1 MDKKKEEYFKKG
13 FEKLGETFE
22 KSANVNELIS
32 NDNPNLKELEEKL
45 REISILA
52 KKEKR
57 QDMKQILLAW
67 FFIIFSS
74 ISMYASLFYSKS
86 FYFLSVPI
94 IIITLVFLLFIFVS
108 GGTFGDAILKICKKL
123 IFLHHNDLMDYV
135 SGKKKTN
142 MDTPIYTNIY
152 RELQLKHKISQIKNP
167 N

>member
-1 MDKKKEEYFKKG
+1 MNKKKQEYFKKG

-22 KSANVNELIS
+22 QSASVDKLIS
-32 NDNPNLKELEEKL
+32 NENPNIKELEEKL

-74 ISMYASLFYSKS
+74 ISFYASLFYSKS
-86 FYFLSVPI
+86 FYFLSVPV
-94 IIITLVFLLFIFVS
+94 IIITLIFLLFIFVS

-123 IFLHHNDLMDYV
+123 VFLHHNDLMDYV
-135 SGKKKTN
+135 SGKKKTK

-152 RELQLKHKISQIKNP
+152 LELQLKHKINKIKNP